1 MIHTLRAFI
10 ASQER
15 AYALLPKRL
24 ILVLNFSK
32 ADSRHLC
39 TTLRMLILLIHC
51 LLILICGPLNIL
63 MSRFWSTIV
72 DTILSDLG
80 DSPAYFEIHFLVNEF
95 VMRVNQQTCIIPTIF
110 LVYQVIHVLARV
122 VVVLFVCQGQHVSW
136 HRLYP
141 ISIFD

>member
-1 MIHTLRAFI
+1 
-10 ASQER
+10 
-15 AYALLPKRL
+15 
-24 ILVLNFSK
+24 
-32 ADSRHLC
+32 
-39 TTLRMLILLIHC
+39 
-51 LLILICGPLNIL
+51 

-72 DTILSDLG
+72 DAILSDLG

-110 LVYQVIHVLARV
+110 LVYQVVHVLARV